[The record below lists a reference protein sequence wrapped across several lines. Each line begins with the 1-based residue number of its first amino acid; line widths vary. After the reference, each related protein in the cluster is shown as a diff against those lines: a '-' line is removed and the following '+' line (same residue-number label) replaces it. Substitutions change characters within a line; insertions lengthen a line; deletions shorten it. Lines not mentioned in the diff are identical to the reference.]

1 MSKRDEKPDFS
12 RVHAMKVHD
21 EEGPLVRLASFLAL
35 YALFAGIFAGIGAA
49 LPTLWAL
56 LMAMGEAGPR
66 ATSWAE
72 NDTSEA
78 MRRRALIGGLI
89 GVITCATII
98 FLAVRGKTFGVDSP
112 ISRTEETRPG
122 MSRGSLGRA
131 MRFRFW
137 WGGWGR
143 WR

>member
-1 MSKRDEKPDFS
+1 MPQRDEKPDYS

-21 EEGPLVRLASFLAL
+21 EEGPIVRLASFLAL
-35 YALFAGIFAGIGAA
+35 YALFAGVFAGVAAA

-56 LMAMGEAGPR
+56 LTAMGEMSSA

-72 NDTSEA
+72 NDTGAA

-98 FLAVRGKTFGVDSP
+98 FLAMRGKTFGVDSP
-112 ISRTEETRPG
+112 VSRSEQTPPG
-122 MSRGSLGRA
+122 MRRNSLGRA
-131 MRFRFW
+131 MLIRWRF
-137 WGGWGR
+137 GR